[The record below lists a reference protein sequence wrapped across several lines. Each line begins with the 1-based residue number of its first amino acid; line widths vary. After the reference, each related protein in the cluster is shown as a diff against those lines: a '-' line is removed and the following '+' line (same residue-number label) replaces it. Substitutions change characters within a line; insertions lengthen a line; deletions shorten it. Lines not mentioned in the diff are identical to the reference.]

1 MLIKFF
7 LLLSFLLLSSCD
19 EDPSSSSDNLM
30 QKLYV
35 CDQGSD
41 RVVVLDASSDDL
53 VEIRTVDIDFS
64 DMSMDDMEMDI
75 PHFIAI
81 DESNE
86 FWFVTAF
93 QSGYVGMFDL
103 NEDTLISKIDL
114 GSGSTPA
121 LLAIDE
127 VNKMLYVSQ
136 MMDMG
141 MMSGGDNNLYSIDY
155 SSAAIAAV

>member
-1 MLIKFF
+1 MLIKLFI
-7 LLLSFLLLSSCD
+7 LSSFLLLSSCD
-19 EDPSSSSDNLM
+19 KDPSSSSDDLM

-41 RVVVLDASSDDL
+41 RVVVLDASTDEL
-53 VEIRTVDIDFS
+53 TQIRTIDINFS
-64 DMSMDDMEMDI
+64 DMSMDEMGMDI

-121 LLAIDE
+121 LLAVDE
-127 VNKMLYVSQ
+127 GNKMLYVSQ

-141 MMSGGDNNLYSIDY
+141 MMSGGE
-155 SSAAIAAV
+155 